1 MSFVVFQC
9 LGTLPAVFESAGFCF
24 WQKATAW
31 GCFSAVAIGIVHWT
45 IPSPV
50 EVDFLPEGG
59 LTGVQGS
66 TKDSYFGGTGTFPIA
81 HQLNQSDVENQGVH
95 GIGWLVEPEERTGWD
110 EGGGLEKD
118 IVSQTESKNDVQSV
132 GLHIVLITF
141 VDKLGECLAERI
153 VFCLVRQC
161 FR

>member
-9 LGTLPAVFESAGFCF
+9 FGTFARRVRIGGLLLLAKGNRGGLLLRF
-24 WQKATAW
+24 
-31 GCFSAVAIGIVHWT
+31 AIGNVHWT
-45 IPSPV
+45 LPSPV

-66 TKDSYFGGTGTFPIA
+66 TKDSYLGGTGTFPVA
-81 HQLNQSDVENQGVH
+81 HQLDQSDVENQGVH

-141 VDKLGECLAERI
+141 VDKLGECLAMCI